1 MKRLWIGIGLLAAI
15 MILGSWTSQRMAD
28 IHTAISDNL
37 HQSAQAAQAGQWNKA
52 DELARSSQTQWQES
66 WDFSAILADHT
77 QLDEIDGMFAQAE
90 VYRQSRDSLAYAAV
104 CARLATSID
113 TLQEAHQLSWRN
125 FL

>member
-15 MILGSWTSQRMAD
+15 IIFGFWTSRRLENKL
-28 IHTAISDNL
+28 TAINDHL
-37 HQSAQAAQAGQWNKA
+37 LQSIRAAQSEQWNTA
-52 DELARSSQTQWQES
+52 DELEQSAQTQWQEM
-66 WDFSAILADHT
+66 WDFCAILADHT
-77 QLDEIDGMFAQAE
+77 LLDEIDGLFAQAE
-90 VYRQSRDSLAYAAV
+90 IYRQSRDSLAYAAV